1 MSDGFYVDV
10 EELYNVFEGLQSQ
23 SEKIIA
29 SLETAKSSY
38 NSVITSN
45 SMYGDVGQAI
55 AGEINSSHNMLLMQL
70 KDLLYSLQSDFSK
83 EVESFQSAT
92 GEKSSTA
99 IISHSYLKSTSEYFD
114 TLKGEIDQIRKTINS
129 ATDSVSDLVSV
140 TSDAK
145 NYEYFGGNLSN
156 AKDVVTN
163 TIEKVSAW
171 DSQGTALT
179 TETSLQN
186 LQELLGQLHQTDGL
200 DYSDPIISQVVN
212 NLSPIADKVKEIDDQ
227 IDESVQKAKLEAEK
241 AKALEEKERDRIE
254 KDWRL
259 HHPIQATLRDWRKGL
274 SDGLDSMTNWM
285 KDDPN
290 WKWLKGFGDA
300 AFGAVGDA
308 VFGVAEFGVDLLQY
322 STEGVILG
330 YNSLMGN
337 ETPQWMK
344 DDLQGGIET
353 FGDVFLNTLGNAF
366 GLVTMIPEVNNLIN
380 DLGNSTR
387 DGSIMGAI
395 LHDVRHAK
403 DLKQQPIRD
412 KINLVGKFSG
422 YESGHAAGEIVSE
435 IVSWIGPAKLA
446 KMAGGSK
453 LVSRLA
459 QAPKIQKGISYFR
472 KARTALSNS
481 HLGMLARESYGATK
495 NFFTSRLGNLWDDF
509 SRKKFAFAGLD
520 DFRYG
525 DDIGKHTAR
534 LYQSTSEGGEYQ
546 RLRQKLYSEAAEQ
559 SGREVNREFRKEAS
573 EQLARHSDDVL
584 KGFDDSD
591 WGSNELGKLR
601 EKWNVPETDTI
612 AVGKTDFPGLEGK
625 VFEGGSPKVRKEAGL
640 PDLDDAFP
648 DREIK
653 SPRKNAFFTR
663 HAEEDVIQDFVRSV
677 EELGLPDDEIEG
689 VFKLHQ
695 SNSSGVC
702 GACKQGLTNPDVSPG
717 ILKQFSEKFPNLTIE
732 VTTESAEIGSK
743 LNFIIKNGQIL

>member
-29 SLETAKSSY
+29 SIETAKSSY

-227 IDESVQKAKLEAEK
+227 IDESVQKAKLEAQK
-241 AKALEEKERDRIE
+241 AKELEEKERDRIE

-290 WKWLKGFGDA
+290 WKWLKSFGDA

-353 FGDVFLNTLGNAF
+353 FGHVFLNTLGNVF

-380 DLGNSTR
+380 DLDDSTR

-446 KMAGGSK
+446 KMAGGGK

-459 QAPKIQKGISYFR
+459 QMPKIQKGISYYK
-472 KARTALSNS
+472 KARTMLANS

-495 NFFTSRLGNLWDDF
+495 NFFTSRFGSLWDDF
-509 SRKKFAFAGLD
+509 SRKKFAFVGLD
-520 DFRYG
+520 KFRYG

-534 LYQSTSEGGEYQ
+534 LYQSAGEGAEYQ
-546 RLRQKLYSEAAEQ
+546 RISRGLYSEAAEQ
-559 SGREVNREFRKEAS
+559 SGRKVSREFSEEAVENVSRDIS
-573 EQLARHSDDVL
+573 EPRSHFV
-584 KGFDDSD
+584 
-591 WGSNELGKLR
+591 GKLR
-601 EKWNVPETDTI
+601 GEDVTLYDIEMKKINYVKRDRSVLKELRNDFNKSVRKDFLKSISSDIKNLKSHGLSETDI
-612 AVGKTDFPGLEGK
+612 QKLKDGL
-625 VFEGGSPKVRKEAGL
+625 VPKGYQVHHEL
-640 PDLDDAFP
+640 PLDD
-648 DREIK
+648 
-653 SPRKNAFFTR
+653 SGTN
-663 HAEEDVIQDFVRSV
+663 DF
-677 EELGLPDDEIEG
+677 
-689 VFKLHQ
+689 
-695 SNSSGVC
+695 SNLV
-702 GACKQGLTNPDVSPG
+702 L
-717 ILKQFSEKFPNLTIE
+717 
-732 VTTESAEIGSK
+732 
-743 LNFIIKNGQIL
+743 IKNDPYHKVITNYQNSIARTMKIGESKEVLWPIIGKNIYN

>member
-227 IDESVQKAKLEAEK
+227 IDESVQKAKLEAQK
-241 AKALEEKERDRIE
+241 AKELEEKERDRIE

-330 YNSLMGN
+330 YNSLTGN

-353 FGDVFLNTLGNAF
+353 FGDVFLNTLGNVF

-380 DLGNSTR
+380 DLDDSTR

-435 IVSWIGPAKLA
+435 IVSWIGPAKLF

-472 KARTALSNS
+472 KARTALANS

-495 NFFTSRLGNLWDDF
+495 NFFTSRFGNLWDDF
-509 SRKKFAFAGLD
+509 SRTKFAFAGLD
-520 DFRYG
+520 DFHYA

-534 LYQSTSEGGEYQ
+534 LYQSTSEGAEYQ
-546 RLRQKLYSEAAEQ
+546 RLRQKLYSEAAEH
-559 SGREVNREFRKEAS
+559 G
-573 EQLARHSDDVL
+573 DDVAKGLEEFVDGKFTDPEVQARYEKYL
-584 KGFDDSD
+584 KKKAKQGKTPREPLDWKETSD
-591 WGSNELGKLR
+591 RMAKIRNQGRQYELERLEDFKKIATDVEEQITIDVEAPDGEIVRTRVDAMGYDKETGQLLIQEYKSSATAPLTPNQ
-601 EKWNVPETDTI
+601 EKAFQLIKDGANAHV
-612 AVGKTDFPGLEGK
+612 VGKGKGIFRGGFEIPPGTEIP
-625 VFEGGSPKVRKEAGL
+625 VIR
-640 PDLDDAFP
+640 PD
-648 DREIK
+648 
-653 SPRKNAFFTR
+653 
-663 HAEEDVIQDFVRSV
+663 
-677 EELGLPDDEIEG
+677 
-689 VFKLHQ
+689 
-695 SNSSGVC
+695 
-702 GACKQGLTNPDVSPG
+702 
-717 ILKQFSEKFPNLTIE
+717 
-732 VTTESAEIGSK
+732 
-743 LNFIIKNGQIL
+743 

>member
-29 SLETAKSSY
+29 SIETAKSSY

-99 IISHSYLKSTSEYFD
+99 IISHSYLKSTGEYFD

-227 IDESVQKAKLEAEK
+227 IDESVQKAKLEAQK
-241 AKALEEKERDRIE
+241 AKELEEKERDRIE

-308 VFGVAEFGVDLLQY
+308 VFGVAEFGVDLVQY

-330 YNSLMGN
+330 YNSLTGN

-353 FGDVFLNTLGNAF
+353 FGDVFLNTLGNVF

-380 DLGNSTR
+380 DLDDSTR

-446 KMAGGSK
+446 KMAGGGK

-459 QAPKIQKGISYFR
+459 QMPKIQKGISYYK
-472 KARTALSNS
+472 KARTMLANS

-495 NFFTSRLGNLWDDF
+495 NFFTSRFGSLWDDF
-509 SRKKFAFAGLD
+509 SRKKFAFVGLD
-520 DFRYG
+520 KFRYG

-534 LYQSTSEGGEYQ
+534 LYQSTGEGAEYQ
-546 RLRQKLYSEAAEQ
+546 RISRGLYSEAAEQ
-559 SGREVNREFRKEAS
+559 SGRKVSREFSEEAVENVSRDIS
-573 EQLARHSDDVL
+573 EPRSHFV
-584 KGFDDSD
+584 
-591 WGSNELGKLR
+591 GKLR
-601 EKWNVPETDTI
+601 GEDVTLYDIEMKKINYVKRDRSVLKELRNDFNKSVRKDFLKSISSDIKNLKSHGLSETDI
-612 AVGKTDFPGLEGK
+612 QKLKDGL
-625 VFEGGSPKVRKEAGL
+625 VPKGYQVHHEL
-640 PDLDDAFP
+640 PLDD
-648 DREIK
+648 
-653 SPRKNAFFTR
+653 SGTN
-663 HAEEDVIQDFVRSV
+663 DF
-677 EELGLPDDEIEG
+677 
-689 VFKLHQ
+689 
-695 SNSSGVC
+695 SNLV
-702 GACKQGLTNPDVSPG
+702 L
-717 ILKQFSEKFPNLTIE
+717 
-732 VTTESAEIGSK
+732 
-743 LNFIIKNGQIL
+743 IKNDPYHKVITNYQNSIARTMKIGESKEVLWPIIGKNIYN

>member
-29 SLETAKSSY
+29 SIETAKSSY

-227 IDESVQKAKLEAEK
+227 IDESVQKAKLEAQK
-241 AKALEEKERDRIE
+241 AKELEEKERDRIE

-353 FGDVFLNTLGNAF
+353 FGDVFLNTLGNVF

-380 DLGNSTR
+380 DLDDSTR

-446 KMAGGSK
+446 KMAGGGK

-459 QAPKIQKGISYFR
+459 QMPKIQKGISYYK
-472 KARTALSNS
+472 KARTMLANS

-495 NFFTSRLGNLWDDF
+495 NFFTSRFGSLWDDF
-509 SRKKFAFAGLD
+509 SRKKFAFVGLD
-520 DFRYG
+520 KFRYG

-534 LYQSTSEGGEYQ
+534 LYQSAGEGAEYQ
-546 RLRQKLYSEAAEQ
+546 RISRGLYSEAAEQ
-559 SGREVNREFRKEAS
+559 SGRKVSREFSEEAVENVSRDIS
-573 EQLARHSDDVL
+573 EPRSHFV
-584 KGFDDSD
+584 
-591 WGSNELGKLR
+591 GKLR
-601 EKWNVPETDTI
+601 GEDVTLYDIEMKKINYVKRDRSVLKELRNDFNKSVRKDFLKSISSDIKNLKSHGLSETDI
-612 AVGKTDFPGLEGK
+612 QKLKDGL
-625 VFEGGSPKVRKEAGL
+625 VPKGYQVHHEL
-640 PDLDDAFP
+640 PLDD
-648 DREIK
+648 
-653 SPRKNAFFTR
+653 SGTN
-663 HAEEDVIQDFVRSV
+663 DF
-677 EELGLPDDEIEG
+677 
-689 VFKLHQ
+689 
-695 SNSSGVC
+695 SNLV
-702 GACKQGLTNPDVSPG
+702 L
-717 ILKQFSEKFPNLTIE
+717 
-732 VTTESAEIGSK
+732 
-743 LNFIIKNGQIL
+743 IKNDPYHKVITNYQNSIARTMKIGESKEVLWPIIGKNIYN

>member
-29 SLETAKSSY
+29 SIETAKSSY

-227 IDESVQKAKLEAEK
+227 IDESVQKAKLEAQK
-241 AKALEEKERDRIE
+241 AKELEEKERDRIE

-330 YNSLMGN
+330 YNSLTGN

-353 FGDVFLNTLGNAF
+353 FGHVFLNTLGNVF

-380 DLGNSTR
+380 DLDDSTR

-446 KMAGGSK
+446 KMAGGGK

-459 QAPKIQKGISYFR
+459 QMPKIQKGISYYK
-472 KARTALSNS
+472 KARTMLANS

-495 NFFTSRLGNLWDDF
+495 NFFTSRFGSLWDDF
-509 SRKKFAFAGLD
+509 SRKKFAFVGLD
-520 DFRYG
+520 KFRYG

-534 LYQSTSEGGEYQ
+534 LYQSTGEGAEYQ
-546 RLRQKLYSEAAEQ
+546 RISRGLYSEAAEQ
-559 SGREVNREFRKEAS
+559 SGRKVSREFSEEAVENVSRDIS
-573 EQLARHSDDVL
+573 EPRSHFV
-584 KGFDDSD
+584 
-591 WGSNELGKLR
+591 GKLR
-601 EKWNVPETDTI
+601 GEDVTLYDIEMKKINYVKRDRSVLKELRNDFNKSVRKDFLKSISSDIKNLKSHGLSETDI
-612 AVGKTDFPGLEGK
+612 QKLKDGL
-625 VFEGGSPKVRKEAGL
+625 VPKGYQVHHEL
-640 PDLDDAFP
+640 PLDD
-648 DREIK
+648 
-653 SPRKNAFFTR
+653 SGTN
-663 HAEEDVIQDFVRSV
+663 DF
-677 EELGLPDDEIEG
+677 
-689 VFKLHQ
+689 
-695 SNSSGVC
+695 SNLV
-702 GACKQGLTNPDVSPG
+702 L
-717 ILKQFSEKFPNLTIE
+717 
-732 VTTESAEIGSK
+732 
-743 LNFIIKNGQIL
+743 IKNDPYHKVITNYQNSIARTMKIGESKEVLWPIIGKNIYN

>member
-55 AGEINSSHNMLLMQL
+55 AGEINSSHNMLLIQL

-227 IDESVQKAKLEAEK
+227 IDESVQKAKLEAQK
-241 AKALEEKERDRIE
+241 AKELEEKERDRIE

-330 YNSLMGN
+330 YNSLTGN

-353 FGDVFLNTLGNAF
+353 FGDVFLNTLGNVF

-380 DLGNSTR
+380 DLDDSTR

-446 KMAGGSK
+446 KMAGGGK

-459 QAPKIQKGISYFR
+459 QMPKIQKGISYYK
-472 KARTALSNS
+472 KARTMLANS

-495 NFFTSRLGNLWDDF
+495 NFFTSRFGSLWDDF
-509 SRKKFAFAGLD
+509 SRKKFAFVGLD
-520 DFRYG
+520 KFRYG

-534 LYQSTSEGGEYQ
+534 LYQSTGEGAEYQ
-546 RLRQKLYSEAAEQ
+546 RISRGLYSEAAEHGDDVAKGVKEAGEKNATYPSTYDERINQ
-559 SGREVNREFRKEAS
+559 TPVNNGSWTGDRGESKFISELDEVN
-573 EQLARHSDDVL
+573 DVL
-584 KGFDDSD
+584 KKYDIDGIEYKDGIPDFSPVSEGEVIHPDMSIDRNKNFRVAD
-591 WGSNELGKLR
+591 ELLAEQLGVSRKEITKLR
-601 EKWNVPETDTI
+601 KQ
-612 AVGKTDFPGLEGK
+612 GKFTWHELNDMKTMQLIPSILNSKFGHL
-625 VFEGGSPKVRKEAGL
+625 GGV
-640 PDLDDAFP
+640 
-648 DREIK
+648 
-653 SPRKNAFFTR
+653 
-663 HAEEDVIQDFVRSV
+663 AEVKKL
-677 EELGLPDDEIEG
+677 LGL
-689 VFKLHQ
+689 
-695 SNSSGVC
+695 
-702 GACKQGLTNPDVSPG
+702 
-717 ILKQFSEKFPNLTIE
+717 
-732 VTTESAEIGSK
+732 
-743 LNFIIKNGQIL
+743 